1 MSIRDQ
7 YTDDEWEMLTPE
19 EQEGL
24 LSNDDDGE
32 EEETPEEEIDEAAAQ
47 AKAQADAD
55 AQAAADK
62 KAQDDAEAAKK
73 AAEPAATTTDTTTT
87 PEKVEPE
94 EEKPA
99 ITPRPRGVLNDKLPD
114 DYSDRV
120 ATNTTAQDELAQKYE
135 DGDISFAEYNK
146 GMRKLNEEAMDL
158 REIKMRAEIADT
170 STNNALQQSWDSTMS
185 VFLSAHPEA
194 ISTPVRQNAFDQIL
208 REVTAPVMQ
217 AGGMPGQAEIDKA
230 YKRLSEEFGFAAN
243 TTTTT
248 EPQKGKKEIK
258 APPTLG
264 AVPAAAQ
271 TNVDD
276 GKFAHL
282 DKLAESD
289 PEKFEA
295 AMLKMT
301 DAERDEYLRSA

>member
-7 YTDDEWEMLTPE
+7 YTDEEWDMLTPE

-24 LSNDDDGE
+24 LSDDEDE
-32 EEETPEEEIDEAAAQ
+32 EEEQEEEIDEAAAQ

-55 AQAAADK
+55 AQAASDK
-62 KAQDDAEAAKK
+62 KAADDAEAAAAAAAEAEKK
-73 AAEPAATTTDTTTT
+73 AAPAGE
-87 PEKVEPE
+87 PEKKEE
-94 EEKPA
+94 QEEKPV

-120 ATNTTAQDELAQKYE
+120 TANNTAQDELAQKYE

-158 REIKMRAEIADT
+158 REIKMRAEIADQ
-170 STNNALQQSWDSTMS
+170 SGNNALQQSWDAAMS
-185 VFLSAHPEA
+185 VFLETHPEA

-208 REVTAPVMQ
+208 REITAPVMQ
-217 AGGMPGQAEIDKA
+217 AGGMPGQKEIEKA
-230 YKRLSEEFGFAAN
+230 YSRLAEEFGFSAKAPDATTPAA
-243 TTTTT
+243 
-248 EPQKGKKEIK
+248 KDKKPNK
-258 APPTLG
+258 VPPTLG

-282 DKLAESD
+282 DKLADED

-295 AMLKMT
+295 AMLKMS